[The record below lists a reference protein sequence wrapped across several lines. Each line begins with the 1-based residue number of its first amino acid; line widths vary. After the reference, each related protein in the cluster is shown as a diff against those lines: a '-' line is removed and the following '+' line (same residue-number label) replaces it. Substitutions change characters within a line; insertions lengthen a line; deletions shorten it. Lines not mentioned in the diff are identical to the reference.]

1 VAHNQPEVAL
11 EAWREALA
19 LYAEAGEEVRVLR
32 DRGRIG
38 RLLCEIGQIDEGL
51 ATGEEP
57 VRWLMA
63 NDEPHRQG
71 HWQYSLATMYTQ
83 ADRPEDAVRELTAL
97 RERTDVD
104 EELRA
109 GGAILE
115 CNLLA
120 QLGRFEEAEAAAT
133 VGLGTSADLPRSFA
147 YKQRGRLR
155 MELERPAE
163 AVEDLTEAVALAA
176 GVPGL
181 EVHVALA
188 QLELA
193 RAYLL
198 TGRPLEA
205 AETGEETLPVLGST
219 PELADPLADVRGVLI
234 DAYKALGELQS
245 ALAKVRELLESAP
258 AEAHPAWLG
267 MVRQDEGLLLSQLD
281 RDDEA
286 VEVLLAAASNYE
298 AGEQSVEQVQAIR
311 LAAQSARYTGDFA
324 RAQELVERVRPLL
337 EALPSA
343 DERVLFQTAGV
354 HWDLAVIALQQGEVD
369 TAVQQATAAAEHY
382 ERGGFEDQCTNA
394 RLLVA
399 EHGTTDSKPV
409 EEIFTSLPT
418 GHDLWHRAGWLL
430 VDRLRT
436 EGRLQ
441 EATALEARL
450 TE

>member
-1 VAHNQPEVAL
+1 
-11 EAWREALA
+11 
-19 LYAEAGEEVRVLR
+19 
-32 DRGRIG
+32 
-38 RLLCEIGQIDEGL
+38 
-51 ATGEEP
+51 
-57 VRWLMA
+57 MA